1 MTSLWLY
8 FIPGSTRSVTR
19 RFEED
24 KMGNSGDLA
33 NFKYAVNLIHYKVKQ
48 MIGVLGFTFN
58 EREDLEQELTVHLL
72 RNWPR
77 FDSGRGAT
85 KTFINCVLDNRIRQM
100 IDKRKSSKAGFG
112 TRTVSLDI
120 VVADRGGGL
129 VRLVDSIDHDEY
141 MQNLGRLRR
150 SVFDECDLRLDVER
164 VMGMLAPELR
174 ELCNRL
180 RTQTL
185 SEISEEVG
193 VPRHC
198 LYTSIRKLRCIF
210 EEAGLRDYL

>member
-1 MTSLWLY
+1 
-8 FIPGSTRSVTR
+8 
-19 RFEED
+19 
-24 KMGNSGDLA
+24 
-33 NFKYAVNLIHYKVKQ
+33 
-48 MIGVLGFTFN
+48 
-58 EREDLEQELTVHLL
+58 
-72 RNWPR
+72 
-77 FDSGRGAT
+77 
-85 KTFINCVLDNRIRQM
+85 M